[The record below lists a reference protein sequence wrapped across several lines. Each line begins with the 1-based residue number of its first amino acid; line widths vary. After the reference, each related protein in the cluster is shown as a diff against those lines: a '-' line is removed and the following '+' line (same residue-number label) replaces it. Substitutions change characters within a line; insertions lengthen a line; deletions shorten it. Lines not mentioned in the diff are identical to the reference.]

1 MHIFP
6 FYSLKSPKRWQAMA
20 RSRDHHCVSATIGL
34 EGFSTTRY
42 VLYAKNCTSHWIV
55 PPLRGWPEST
65 VWGCVCLLTLI
76 LPAEA
81 DLTVVSGTLHGRWGS
96 ESIKGKKKEEQKN
109 GKYLAVEDPL
119 WPKIASNPP
128 LLVRFWK
135 VSSHTGLMR
144 LLCKTLS
151 FLSFHGN
158 GIVTDYCQTVPS
170 RLFSAR
176 ICSSEPAIW
185 TSQKSFDLVSVS
197 GFFPLCSP
205 FLPAFV
211 CWLR

>member
-1 MHIFP
+1 MHIAPGVHYTPPLGLCTRGLTPSTYSTTQHAPHMHIFP

-96 ESIKGKKKEEQKN
+96 ESIKGKKKKRNRKMGNTLQ
-109 GKYLAVEDPL
+109 L
-119 WPKIASNPP
+119 
-128 LLVRFWK
+128 
-135 VSSHTGLMR
+135 
-144 LLCKTLS
+144 KTLC
-151 FLSFHGN
+151 
-158 GIVTDYCQTVPS
+158 DP
-170 RLFSAR
+170 
-176 ICSSEPAIW
+176 
-185 TSQKSFDLVSVS
+185 K
-197 GFFPLCSP
+197 
-205 FLPAFV
+205 
-211 CWLR
+211 